1 VRLRIL
7 GPLEVVENGRALDLG
22 AHKQQALLGV
32 LALRPREVVSTARL
46 IDELWGESPPASAAK
61 AVQGYV
67 SGLRKAL
74 GGDAIVTR
82 AGGYLVA
89 VDPDALDAE
98 RFDQLVAAGRERLA
112 PDPARAAATLREAL
126 ALWRGDPLEGLRLAA
141 NARIEVQRLAE
152 RRLTA
157 LELRIEADLALGRH
171 GELVG
176 ELQELAA
183 VHPYR
188 EGLVAHL
195 MLALYRSGRQAEALS
210 AYRRARQQLAA
221 ELGLEPSESLRQ
233 LERQVLAQ
241 DPQLDLVAPEA
252 EAAEPAAPVASV
264 PPPPAPPAPP
274 APQHAR
280 RLVTVLAGRAAAT
293 DAEALHAVL
302 ERAGGVVERF
312 GGTVERYLGD
322 MVIGLF
328 GLTQAREDDALR
340 AVRAALELQ
349 GSDGEALR
357 MGIESGEIFVGGRPG
372 GATFAT
378 GAAITAAGRL
388 AERAGEGQVLLG
400 EAVRAAVA
408 ADVRVEAASGR
419 LLELRS
425 VRPGLLRV
433 SRTPFVGRARELGEL
448 RAILA
453 RTGAARACHM
463 VTILGPAGLGKSRL
477 AAELLAAAGEE
488 ASVLVGR
495 CRSDAEGVTYRVLAE
510 LVAQLGGDPRRR
522 IAELL
527 ADDDQARGVLGAIGL
542 SHEPAQAQEAFWA
555 IRTLLERLAR
565 DRPLVVAIED
575 IHWAEPLL
583 LDLLEYVVAFARSSP
598 ILLLCMARPE
608 LLEARPSWAAPQPDR
623 SVLVLKALAQREAT
637 ALVQQLGA
645 TGRISGIVRRAEGNP
660 LFLEQLVAVDAEH
673 LNGTL
678 PASIQAVLA
687 ARIDGLEAGEADV
700 LRHAAVEGRT
710 FHAGAVVALLPED
723 ERSSIDAR
731 LVALARKGLIHA
743 DRAEYAGEAAFRF
756 DHALIRDA
764 AYEAIPKRVRTELH
778 VRIAEWIDVRTPGG
792 SDEIVGYHL
801 ERACRLP
808 AELGVAG
815 ERERG
820 LAARA
825 AQRFALAARSAQA
838 RGDPGAAA
846 RLLERGASLLDAE
859 DPARAA
865 LLPAL
870 GAALFDAGRQADA
883 DRVLTEALRRTR
895 DPRLSARAE
904 VEQQFVRLLGE
915 ASTGTVDARRVAGT
929 ALRVLQE
936 HGDEHGQSRAWS
948 LHATI
953 AWFEGRAADAD
964 DAWQRAAALARRT
977 RDEREL
983 FDVLGWRASAA
994 VFGPTPVREAIRRCT
1009 EIRETVRSSA
1019 VAVALTL
1026 HPLATLH
1033 AMSGEFEQARL
1044 LLREANEILHEL
1056 GGMQSA
1062 VSHHEAVVERLAGR
1076 HASAEALLREGYA
1089 RLAEMG
1095 DGTLLATTAAMLA
1108 QAVHARGDLE
1118 EAEQLCLVSRRGA
1131 PEDDILT
1138 QVIWR
1143 GVQARILAQRASLA
1157 AAERLAREAVA
1168 LIARTDFLT
1177 HHGDALLDLAE
1188 VLRLADRPEDS
1199 YQAARAALSLYER
1212 KGNIVA
1218 AERAITMLKTKP
1230 EGGR

>member
-1 VRLRIL
+1 MQLRIL
-7 GPLEVVENGRALDLG
+7 GPLEVVEDDHTLDLG
-22 AHKQQALLGV
+22 AHKQQVLLGV

-74 GGDAIVTR
+74 GGEAIVTK
-82 AGGYLVA
+82 AGGYLVSLDPEA
-89 VDPDALDAE
+89 VDAE
-98 RFDQLVAAGRERLA
+98 RFDQLVAAGRECLA
-112 PDPARAAATLREAL
+112 RDPGQAAATLREAL
-126 ALWRGDPLEGLRLAA
+126 ALWRGDPLEGLRLEAS
-141 NARIEVQRLAE
+141 ARVEVQRLAE

-157 LELRIEADLALGRH
+157 LELRIEGDLALGRH
-171 GELVG
+171 AELVG

-183 VHPYR
+183 LHPYR
-188 EGLVAHL
+188 ERVAALL

-210 AYRRARQQLAA
+210 AYRRVRQQLAA
-221 ELGLEPSESLRQ
+221 ELGLEPGEALRQ

-241 DPQLDLVAPEA
+241 DSQLDL
-252 EAAEPAAPVASV
+252 AAPAAVAA
-264 PPPPAPPAPP
+264 PARRAAAPPPAS
-274 APQHAR
+274 QHAR
-280 RLVTVLAGRAAAT
+280 RLVTVLAGRAVAS

-312 GGTVERYLGD
+312 GGTIERYLGD

-328 GLTQAREDDALR
+328 GLTEAREDDALR
-340 AVRAALELQ
+340 AVRAAVELQ
-349 GSDGEALR
+349 RADGEALR
-357 MGIESGEIFVGGRPG
+357 MGIESGEIFVGARAG

-388 AERAGEGQVLLG
+388 AERAGQGHVLLG
-400 EAVRAAVA
+400 EAIRAAVA
-408 ADVRVEAASGR
+408 ADVRVEADSGR

-425 VRPGLLRV
+425 VRPGHLRV
-433 SRTPFVGRARELGEL
+433 SRTPFVGRARELAEL

-463 VTILGPAGLGKSRL
+463 VTVLGAAGLGKSRL
-477 AAELLAAAGEE
+477 AAELLAAAGDETT
-488 ASVLVGR
+488 VLVGR
-495 CRSDAEGVTYRVLAE
+495 CRSDAEGGTYRVLAE

-527 ADDDQARGVLGAIGL
+527 ADDDQARGALGAVGL
-542 SHEPAQAQEAFWA
+542 SDEPAQAQEAFWA

-565 DRPLVVAIED
+565 DRRLVVAIED
-575 IHWAEPLL
+575 VHWAEPLL

-608 LLEARPSWAAPQPDR
+608 LLETRPSWAAPQPDR
-623 SVLVLKALAQREAT
+623 SVLALQALAQSEAT
-637 ALVQQLGA
+637 ELAQQLGA
-645 TGRISGIVRRAEGNP
+645 TERISGIVRRAEGNP
-660 LFLEQLVAVDAEH
+660 LFLEQLVAVDAED
-673 LNGTL
+673 LRGTL

-687 ARIDGLEAGEADV
+687 ARIDRLQAGEADV

-710 FHAGAVVALLPED
+710 FHAGAVVALLAEE

-731 LVALARKGLIHA
+731 LVALARKGLIRA
-743 DRAEYAGEAAFRF
+743 DRAEYAGEAAFTF
-756 DHALIRDA
+756 DHALIRDS
-764 AYEAIPKRVRTELH
+764 AYETIPKRVRSDLH

-801 ERACRLP
+801 EQACRLP

-825 AQRFALAARSAQA
+825 AERFALAARAAQG

-846 RLLERGASLLDAE
+846 RLLERGASLLDAD

-865 LLPAL
+865 LAPAL
-870 GAALFDAGRQADA
+870 GAALFDDGRQADA

-895 DPRLSARAE
+895 DPPLSARIE
-904 VEQQFVRLLGE
+904 VEQQFVRLLGQG
-915 ASTGTVDARRVAGT
+915 STGTVRARRAAAE
-929 ALRVLQE
+929 ALRVLRE

-964 DAWQRAAALARRT
+964 DAWGRAAALARRT

-994 VFGPTPVREAIRRCT
+994 VFGPTPVREAIRRCA
-1009 EIRETVRSSA
+1009 EIREIVRSSA

-1033 AMSGEFEQARL
+1033 AMSAEFEQARRL
-1044 LLREANEILHEL
+1044 LGEANEILREL

-1062 VSHHEAVVERLAGR
+1062 VSHHEVFVERLAGR
-1076 HASAEALLREGYA
+1076 HARAEELLRDGYV
-1089 RLAEMG
+1089 RLAAMG
-1095 DGTLLATTAAMLA
+1095 EGTLLATTAAMLA

-1118 EAEQLCLVSRRGA
+1118 EAEELCRVSRRGA
-1131 PEDDILT
+1131 PADDIIT

-1143 GVQARILAQRASLA
+1143 GVAARILAQRGSLA
-1157 AAERLAREAVA
+1157 AAERLAREAVE
-1168 LIARTDFLT
+1168 LIVRTDFLT
-1177 HHGDALLDLAE
+1177 HHGDALLDVAE
-1188 VLRLADRPEDS
+1188 VLRLCDRPQDS

-1212 KGNIVA
+1212 KGNVVA
-1218 AERAITMLKTKP
+1218 AQGARS
-1230 EGGR
+1230 RF

>member
-7 GPLEVVENGRALDLG
+7 GPLEVVDDDRALDLG

-74 GGDAIVTR
+74 GGDAIVTK
-82 AGGYLVA
+82 AGGYLVS

-98 RFDQLVAAGRERLA
+98 RFDQLVAAGRESVAR
-112 PDPARAAATLREAL
+112 DPARAAATLREAL
-126 ALWRGDPLEGLRLAA
+126 ALWRGDPLEGLRLEA

-171 GELVG
+171 AELVG

-188 EGLVAHL
+188 EGLAAHL

-210 AYRRARQQLAA
+210 AYRRARQQLTA

-241 DPQLDLVAPEA
+241 DPQLDLAAPEA
-252 EAAEPAAPVASV
+252 EAAAPAASAPPA
-264 PPPPAPPAPP
+264 PPPPAPSA
-274 APQHAR
+274 AQHAR
-280 RLVTVLAGRAAAT
+280 RLVTVLAGRAVAT

-328 GLTQAREDDALR
+328 GLTEAREDDALR

-349 GSDGEALR
+349 GSDGAALQ
-357 MGIESGEIFVGGRPG
+357 MGIESGEIFVGGRAG

-388 AERAGEGQVLLG
+388 AERAADGQVLLG
-400 EAVRAAVA
+400 EAIRAAVA
-408 ADVRVEAASGR
+408 ADVRVDAASGR

-425 VRPGLLRV
+425 VQPGLLRV

-453 RTGAARACHM
+453 RTSAARACHM

-477 AAELLAAAGEE
+477 AAELLASGGDETT
-488 ASVLVGR
+488 VLVGR

-527 ADDDQARGVLGAIGL
+527 ADDDQARGVLGAVGL
-542 SHEPAQAQEAFWA
+542 SHEPAQTQEAFWA

-623 SVLVLKALAQREAT
+623 SVLVLEALAQQEAT
-637 ALVQQLGA
+637 ALVQRLGA
-645 TGRISGIVRRAEGNP
+645 TGRISNIVRRAEGNP

-673 LNGTL
+673 LSGTL

-731 LVALARKGLIHA
+731 LVALARKGLIRA

-764 AYEAIPKRVRTELH
+764 AYEAIPKRVRTDLH

-792 SDEIVGYHL
+792 SDELVGYHL
-801 ERACRLP
+801 EQACRLP

-815 ERERG
+815 ARERA

-825 AQRFALAARSAQA
+825 AERFALAARAAQA

-846 RLLERGASLLDAE
+846 RLLERGASLLDA
-859 DPARAA
+859 DDRARVA

-915 ASTGTVDARRVAGT
+915 GSTGTVDARRAAGA

-1033 AMSGEFEQARL
+1033 AMSGEFEQARR

-1076 HASAEALLREGYA
+1076 HASAEALLRDGYA
-1089 RLAEMG
+1089 RLAGMG

-1131 PEDDILT
+1131 PADDILT

-1143 GVQARILAQRASLA
+1143 GVQARILAQRGSFA
-1157 AAERLAREAVA
+1157 AAERLAREAVG
-1168 LIARTDFLT
+1168 LIVRTDFLT

-1188 VLRLADRPEDS
+1188 VLRLGDRAEDS

-1218 AERAITMLKTKP
+1218 AARV
-1230 EGGR
+1230 RSRC